1 MLLKLNSLNIKE
13 NPLINELDT
22 EYKQDFYSLDST
34 SYYMYSRM
42 LVENNYSLGQKI
54 IQVLNRYKC

>member
-1 MLLKLNSLNIKE
+1 MLLKLDSLNMKV